1 MSNASEAEPADRR
14 EVESAVLEVVDITV
28 RFGGLVAVSDVDLVV
43 PAGEVT
49 GLIGPNGAGK
59 TTLFNV
65 VSGLQA
71 PTHGRVALDGTD
83 ITTWSAARRARAGI
97 ARTFQRLEVFG
108 SLSVRDN
115 VRTAAELKRGF
126 GGDGPSA
133 QSVADE
139 ILERVGASAYA
150 YAAADSVPTGVARLV
165 EIARALA
172 LEPKVLLL
180 DEPSSG
186 LSPTETDAFGRL
198 LRELAAAGT
207 AVLLVEHDVDL
218 VMHVCDRLHVLD
230 FGRMIGSGTPAEVRA
245 NPLVQAAYLG
255 ATPEL
260 AS

>member
-1 MSNASEAEPADRR
+1 
-14 EVESAVLEVVDITV
+14 
-28 RFGGLVAVSDVDLVV
+28 
-43 PAGEVT
+43 
-49 GLIGPNGAGK
+49 
-59 TTLFNV
+59 
-65 VSGLQA
+65 
-71 PTHGRVALDGTD
+71 
-83 ITTWSAARRARAGI
+83 
-97 ARTFQRLEVFG
+97 
-108 SLSVRDN
+108 
-115 VRTAAELKRGF
+115 
-126 GGDGPSA
+126 
-133 QSVADE
+133 
-139 ILERVGASAYA
+139 
-150 YAAADSVPTGVARLV
+150 
-165 EIARALA
+165 
-172 LEPKVLLL
+172 VLLL